1 MFALSALEERMT
13 HLETE
18 LAEMQGTVVRLP
30 TRDLGSIRRLG
41 VSTVLLTLAWAQ
53 WSGED
58 VSVTLFPPRH
68 G

>member
-1 MFALSALEERMT
+1 VFALSALEERMT